1 MILHRQEANAVSKP
15 LVFFREKDRLARGQL
30 PILENQYRKEVVGPA
45 VMIQQAADSD
55 LTGAVKA
62 ENARSQLQFKL
73 FQIHKDSFL

>member
-1 MILHRQEANAVSKP
+1 M
-15 LVFFREKDRLARGQL
+15 
-30 PILENQYRKEVVGPA
+30 GPA
-45 VMIQQAADSD
+45 VVIQQAADSD